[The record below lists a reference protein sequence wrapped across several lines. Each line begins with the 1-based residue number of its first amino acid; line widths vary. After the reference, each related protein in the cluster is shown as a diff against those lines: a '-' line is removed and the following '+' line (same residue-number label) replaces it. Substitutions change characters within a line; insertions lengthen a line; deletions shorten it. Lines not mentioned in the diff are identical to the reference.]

1 MKKNN
6 VIGLLGFV
14 GTALGLVANVVS
26 NMAGDKAMK
35 EEVAKQVAEALKN
48 K

>member
-1 MKKNN
+1 MKKVNM
-6 VIGLLGFV
+6 VSLLGLA

-26 NMAGDKAMK
+26 GIASDKAMK
-35 EEVAKQVAEALKN
+35 EEVAKQVAEALKS